1 MSFLTLRLEMAKIGI
16 NNAVYRVET
25 ALTRSNQNV
34 SKNMSRIATGSNT
47 VIASDRASF
56 STLAHTLALD
66 IAGVKSAIKNSALM
80 KGFIST
86 AIANIDTL
94 TVLNSQLHELA
105 ILGANASNSD
115 ADSAAID
122 LEAEAIADELWRVA
136 ENANFKGKDIFD
148 IVDRTDYL
156 SLGGRDAEYTVTFQT
171 IISSV
176 VALYDYTSVP
186 YLSQDNLQQVPSDG
200 ISNTDAMT
208 SLTESLQKDLNQL
221 RVELSSHYSA
231 LEEADMLMTD
241 LRVQYSLA
249 YDSIE
254 QVNFSAETATLVKN
268 QILQNAAM
276 AMLAQANQSQTG
288 LLKLVS

>member
-1 MSFLTLRLEMAKIGI
+1 M
-16 NNAVYRVET
+16 
-25 ALTRSNQNV
+25 
-34 SKNMSRIATGSNT
+34 
-47 VIASDRASF
+47 
-56 STLAHTLALD
+56 
-66 IAGVKSAIKNSALM
+66 KSAIKNSALM
-80 KGFIST
+80 KGFLST

-148 IVDRTDYL
+148 IVDRTEYL

-176 VALYDYTSVP
+176 VALYDYTRVP
-186 YLSQDNLQQVPSDG
+186 YLSQDNLKQVPSDG
-200 ISNTDAMT
+200 RSNTDAMT

>member
-1 MSFLTLRLEMAKIGI
+1 MAKIGI

-47 VIASDRASF
+47 AIPSDRASF

-80 KGFIST
+80 KRFIST

-148 IVDRTDYL
+148 IVDRTEYL

>member
-1 MSFLTLRLEMAKIGI
+1 MAKIGI

-25 ALTRSNQNV
+25 ALTRSNQNL

-47 VIASDRASF
+47 AIPSDRASF

-122 LEAEAIADELWRVA
+122 LEAEAISDELWRVA
-136 ENANFKGKDIFD
+136 ANANFKGKDIFD
-148 IVDRTDYL
+148 IVDRTEYL

-176 VALYDYTSVP
+176 VALYDYTRVP
-186 YLSQDNLQQVPSDG
+186 YLSQDNLKQVPSDG

-249 YDSIE
+249 YDAIE

-268 QILQNAAM
+268 QIIQNAAM

>member
-1 MSFLTLRLEMAKIGI
+1 MAKIGI

-148 IVDRTDYL
+148 IVDRTEYL

-186 YLSQDNLQQVPSDG
+186 YLSQDNLRQVPSDG

-249 YDSIE
+249 YDLIE

>member
-1 MSFLTLRLEMAKIGI
+1 MAKIGI

-148 IVDRTDYL
+148 IVDRTEYL

-186 YLSQDNLQQVPSDG
+186 YLSQDNLRQVPSDG

-254 QVNFSAETATLVKN
+254 QVNFSSETASLVKN

>member
-1 MSFLTLRLEMAKIGI
+1 MAKIGI

-148 IVDRTDYL
+148 IVDRTEYL

>member
-1 MSFLTLRLEMAKIGI
+1 MAKIGI

-136 ENANFKGKDIFD
+136 ANANFKGKDIFD
-148 IVDRTDYL
+148 IVDRTEYL

-176 VALYDYTSVP
+176 VALYDYTRVP
-186 YLSQDNLQQVPSDG
+186 YLSQDNLKQVPSDG
-200 ISNTDAMT
+200 RSNTDAMT

-276 AMLAQANQSQTG
+276 TMLAQANQSQTG

>member
-1 MSFLTLRLEMAKIGI
+1 MAKIGI

-47 VIASDRASF
+47 AIPSDRASF

-80 KGFIST
+80 KGFLST

-148 IVDRTDYL
+148 IVDRTEYL
-156 SLGGRDAEYTVTFQT
+156 SLGRRDAEYTVTFQT

-176 VALYDYTSVP
+176 VALYDYTRVP
-186 YLSQDNLQQVPSDG
+186 YLSQDNLKQVPSDG

-249 YDSIE
+249 YDAIE

-268 QILQNAAM
+268 QIIQNAAM

>member
-1 MSFLTLRLEMAKIGI
+1 
-16 NNAVYRVET
+16 
-25 ALTRSNQNV
+25 
-34 SKNMSRIATGSNT
+34 MSRIATGSNT
-47 VIASDRASF
+47 AIPSDRASF
-56 STLAHTLALD
+56 STLAHTLAMD

-148 IVDRTDYL
+148 IVDRTEYL

-176 VALYDYTSVP
+176 VALYDYTGVP
-186 YLSQDNLQQVPSDG
+186 YLSQDNLKQVPSYG

-268 QILQNAAM
+268 QIPQNATM
-276 AMLAQANQSQTG
+276 AMLAQENQSQTG

>member
-1 MSFLTLRLEMAKIGI
+1 MAKIGI

-47 VIASDRASF
+47 AISSDRASF

-148 IVDRTDYL
+148 IVDRTEYL

-249 YDSIE
+249 SDSIE

>member
-1 MSFLTLRLEMAKIGI
+1 MAKIGI

-47 VIASDRASF
+47 AIASDRASF
-56 STLAHTLALD
+56 STIADTFALD

-80 KGFIST
+80 KGFLST

-136 ENANFKGKDIFD
+136 ANANFKGKDIFD
-148 IVDRTDYL
+148 TVDRSEYL

-171 IISSV
+171 IIASV
-176 VALYDYTSVP
+176 LPLYDLTKVP
-186 YLSQDNLQQVPSDG
+186 YLSQKNLNKVPSDG
-200 ISNTDAMT
+200 ISDTDAMT
-208 SLTESLQKDLNQL
+208 RLTESLQKSLNQL

-231 LEEADMLMTD
+231 LEEADIFITD

-254 QVNFSAETATLVKN
+254 QVNFSAETASLIKN

>member
-1 MSFLTLRLEMAKIGI
+1 MAKIGI

-47 VIASDRASF
+47 AIASDRASF
-56 STLAHTLALD
+56 STLADTFALD

-80 KGFIST
+80 KGFLST

-136 ENANFKGKDIFD
+136 ANANFKGKDIFD
-148 IVDRTDYL
+148 TVDRSEYL
-156 SLGGRDAEYTVTFQT
+156 SLGGRDAEYAVTFRT
-171 IISSV
+171 IIATV
-176 VALYDYTSVP
+176 NDMYDVATTPTYDLVQT
-186 YLSQDNLQQVPSDG
+186 PSDG
-200 ISNTDAMT
+200 KSDTDIMT

-231 LEEADMLMTD
+231 LEEADIFITD

-254 QVNFSAETATLVKN
+254 QVNFAAETASLVKN

>member
-1 MSFLTLRLEMAKIGI
+1 MAKIGI

-136 ENANFKGKDIFD
+136 ANANFKGKDIFD
-148 IVDRTDYL
+148 IVDRTEYL

>member
-1 MSFLTLRLEMAKIGI
+1 MAKIGI

-47 VIASDRASF
+47 AIPSDRASF

-148 IVDRTDYL
+148 IVDRTEYL

-176 VALYDYTSVP
+176 VALYDYTRVP
-186 YLSQDNLQQVPSDG
+186 YLSQDNLKQVPSDG

>member
-1 MSFLTLRLEMAKIGI
+1 MAKIGI

-80 KGFIST
+80 KGFLST

-148 IVDRTDYL
+148 IVDRTEYL

>member
-1 MSFLTLRLEMAKIGI
+1 
-16 NNAVYRVET
+16 
-25 ALTRSNQNV
+25 
-34 SKNMSRIATGSNT
+34 
-47 VIASDRASF
+47 
-56 STLAHTLALD
+56 
-66 IAGVKSAIKNSALM
+66 M
-80 KGFIST
+80 KGFLST

-115 ADSAAID
+115 EDSAAID
-122 LEAEAIADELWRVA
+122 LEAEVIADELWRVA
-136 ENANFKGKDIFD
+136 ANANFKGKDIFD
-148 IVDRTDYL
+148 TVDRSEYL
-156 SLGGRDAEYTVTFQT
+156 SLGGKDAEYTVTFQT

-176 VALYDYTSVP
+176 VAFYDYTSVP
-186 YLSQDNLQQVPSDG
+186 YLSQDNLQQVPSNG
-200 ISNTDAMT
+200 ISDTDVMT

-254 QVNFSAETATLVKN
+254 QVNFSAETASLVKN

-276 AMLAQANQSQTG
+276 AMLTQANQSQTG

>member
-1 MSFLTLRLEMAKIGI
+1 
-16 NNAVYRVET
+16 
-25 ALTRSNQNV
+25 
-34 SKNMSRIATGSNT
+34 
-47 VIASDRASF
+47 
-56 STLAHTLALD
+56 
-66 IAGVKSAIKNSALM
+66 M
-80 KGFIST
+80 KGFLST

-136 ENANFKGKDIFD
+136 ANANFKGKDIFD
-148 IVDRTDYL
+148 IVDRTEYV

-176 VALYDYTSVP
+176 VALYDYTRVP
-186 YLSQDNLQQVPSDG
+186 YLSQDNLKQVPSDG
-200 ISNTDAMT
+200 RSNTDAMT

-276 AMLAQANQSQTG
+276 TMLAQANQSQTG

>member
-1 MSFLTLRLEMAKIGI
+1 MAKIGI

-47 VIASDRASF
+47 AIASDRASF
-56 STLAHTLALD
+56 STLADTFALD
-66 IAGVKSAIKNSALM
+66 IAGIESAIKNSALM
-80 KGFIST
+80 KGFLST

-136 ENANFKGKDIFD
+136 ANANFKGKDIFD
-148 IVDRTDYL
+148 TVDRSEYL
-156 SLGGRDAEYTVTFQT
+156 SLGGRDAEYAVTFRT
-171 IISSV
+171 IIATV
-176 VALYDYTSVP
+176 NDMYDVATIPTPTYDLVQT
-186 YLSQDNLQQVPSDG
+186 PSDG
-200 ISNTDAMT
+200 KTDTDIMT

-254 QVNFSAETATLVKN
+254 QVNFSAETASLIKN

>member
-1 MSFLTLRLEMAKIGI
+1 MAKIGI

-34 SKNMSRIATGSNT
+34 SKNMPRIATGSNT
-47 VIASDRASF
+47 AIASDRASF
-56 STLAHTLALD
+56 STLADTFALD

-80 KGFIST
+80 KGFLST

-115 ADSAAID
+115 VDSAAID

-136 ENANFKGKDIFD
+136 ANANFKGKDIFD
-148 IVDRTDYL
+148 TVDRSEYL
-156 SLGGRDAEYTVTFQT
+156 SLGGRDAEYAVTFRT
-171 IISSV
+171 IIATV
-176 VALYDYTSVP
+176 NDMYDVATIPTPTYDLVQT
-186 YLSQDNLQQVPSDG
+186 PSDG
-200 ISNTDAMT
+200 KSNTDIMT

-221 RVELSSHYSA
+221 RVELSSHYSG

-254 QVNFSAETATLVKN
+254 QVNFSAETASLIKN

-288 LLKLVS
+288 LLKLVT

>member
-1 MSFLTLRLEMAKIGI
+1 MAKIGI

-47 VIASDRASF
+47 AIASDRASF
-56 STLAHTLALD
+56 STLADTFALD

-80 KGFIST
+80 KGFLST

-136 ENANFKGKDIFD
+136 ANANFKGKDIFD
-148 IVDRTDYL
+148 TVDRSEYL

-171 IISSV
+171 IIASV
-176 VALYDYTSVP
+176 LPLYDLTKVP
-186 YLSQDNLQQVPSDG
+186 YLSQKNLNKVPSDG
-200 ISNTDAMT
+200 ISDTDAMT
-208 SLTESLQKDLNQL
+208 SLTESLQKSLNQL

-231 LEEADMLMTD
+231 LEEADIFITD

>member
-1 MSFLTLRLEMAKIGI
+1 MAKIGI

-47 VIASDRASF
+47 AIPSDRASF

-80 KGFIST
+80 KGFLST

-115 ADSAAID
+115 EDRAAID

-136 ENANFKGKDIFD
+136 ANANFKGKDIFD
-148 IVDRTDYL
+148 TVDRTEHL
-156 SLGGRDAEYTVTFQT
+156 SLGGRDAEYTVTFRT
-171 IISSV
+171 IIATV
-176 VALYDYTSVP
+176 NNLYNVYTPTPTYDLV
-186 YLSQDNLQQVPSDG
+186 QTPSGG
-200 ISNTDAMT
+200 ISDTDVMA
-208 SLTESLQKDLNQL
+208 SLTESLQQDLNQL

>member
-1 MSFLTLRLEMAKIGI
+1 MAKIGI

-80 KGFIST
+80 KGFLST

-148 IVDRTDYL
+148 IVDRTEYL

-176 VALYDYTSVP
+176 VALYDYTRVP
-186 YLSQDNLQQVPSDG
+186 YLSQDNLKQVPSDG

>member
-1 MSFLTLRLEMAKIGI
+1 MAKIGI

-47 VIASDRASF
+47 AIASDRASF
-56 STLAHTLALD
+56 STLADTFALD

-80 KGFIST
+80 KGFLST

-136 ENANFKGKDIFD
+136 ANANFKGKDIFD
-148 IVDRTDYL
+148 TVDRSEYL

-171 IISSV
+171 IIASV
-176 VALYDYTSVP
+176 LPLYDLTKVP
-186 YLSQDNLQQVPSDG
+186 YLSQKNLNKVPSDG
-200 ISNTDAMT
+200 ISDTDAMT
-208 SLTESLQKDLNQL
+208 SLTESLQKSLNQL

-231 LEEADMLMTD
+231 LEEADIFITD

-254 QVNFSAETATLVKN
+254 QVNFAAETASLVKN

>member
-1 MSFLTLRLEMAKIGI
+1 
-16 NNAVYRVET
+16 
-25 ALTRSNQNV
+25 
-34 SKNMSRIATGSNT
+34 
-47 VIASDRASF
+47 
-56 STLAHTLALD
+56 
-66 IAGVKSAIKNSALM
+66 LM
-80 KGFIST
+80 KGFLST

-148 IVDRTDYL
+148 IVDRTEYL

-176 VALYDYTSVP
+176 VALYDYTKVP
-186 YLSQDNLQQVPSDG
+186 YLSQDNLKQVPSYG

-288 LLKLVS
+288 LLKLVN

>member
-1 MSFLTLRLEMAKIGI
+1 MAKIGI

-47 VIASDRASF
+47 AIPSDRASF

-80 KGFIST
+80 KGFLST

-136 ENANFKGKDIFD
+136 ANANFKGKDIFD
-148 IVDRTDYL
+148 IVDRTEYL

-254 QVNFSAETATLVKN
+254 QVNFSVETATLVKN

>member
-1 MSFLTLRLEMAKIGI
+1 MAKIGI

-25 ALTRSNQNV
+25 TLTRSNQNV

-47 VIASDRASF
+47 AIASDRASF
-56 STLAHTLALD
+56 STLADTFALD

-80 KGFIST
+80 KGFLST
-86 AIANIDTL
+86 AIANIDIL

-136 ENANFKGKDIFD
+136 ANANFKGKDIFD
-148 IVDRTDYL
+148 TVDRSEYL

-171 IISSV
+171 IIASV
-176 VALYDYTSVP
+176 LPLYDLTKVP
-186 YLSQDNLQQVPSDG
+186 YLSQKNLNKVPSDG
-200 ISNTDAMT
+200 ISDTDAMT
-208 SLTESLQKDLNQL
+208 SLTESLQKSLNQL

-231 LEEADMLMTD
+231 LEEADIFITD

-254 QVNFSAETATLVKN
+254 QVNFAAETASLVKN

>member
-1 MSFLTLRLEMAKIGI
+1 MAKIGI

-47 VIASDRASF
+47 AIPSDRASF

-80 KGFIST
+80 KGFLST

-115 ADSAAID
+115 EDRAAID

-136 ENANFKGKDIFD
+136 ANANFKGKDIFD
-148 IVDRTDYL
+148 TVDRTEHL
-156 SLGGRDAEYTVTFQT
+156 SLGGRDAEYTVTFRT
-171 IISSV
+171 IIATVNNLYNVYPPTPTYDLVQKPSV
-176 VALYDYTSVP
+176 
-186 YLSQDNLQQVPSDG
+186 G
-200 ISNTDAMT
+200 ISDTDVMA
-208 SLTESLQKDLNQL
+208 SLTESLQQDLNQL

>member
-1 MSFLTLRLEMAKIGI
+1 
-16 NNAVYRVET
+16 VYRVET

-148 IVDRTDYL
+148 IVDRTEYL
-156 SLGGRDAEYTVTFQT
+156 SLGGRDAEYPVTFQT

-249 YDSIE
+249 YDLIK

>member
-1 MSFLTLRLEMAKIGI
+1 MAKIGI

-47 VIASDRASF
+47 AIPSDRASF

-80 KGFIST
+80 KGFLST

-115 ADSAAID
+115 EDRAAID

-136 ENANFKGKDIFD
+136 ANANFKGKDIFD
-148 IVDRTDYL
+148 TVDRTEHL
-156 SLGGRDAEYTVTFQT
+156 SLGGRDAEYTVTFRT
-171 IISSV
+171 IIATV
-176 VALYDYTSVP
+176 NNLYNVYPPRPTYDLVQT
-186 YLSQDNLQQVPSDG
+186 PSDG
-200 ISNTDAMT
+200 ISDTDVMA
-208 SLTESLQKDLNQL
+208 SLTESLQQDLNQL

>member
-1 MSFLTLRLEMAKIGI
+1 MAKIGI

-47 VIASDRASF
+47 AIASDRASF
-56 STLAHTLALD
+56 STLADTFALD

-80 KGFIST
+80 KGFLST

-136 ENANFKGKDIFD
+136 ANANFKGKDIFD
-148 IVDRTDYL
+148 TVDRSEYL
-156 SLGGRDAEYTVTFQT
+156 SLGGRDAEYAVTFRT
-171 IISSV
+171 IIATV
-176 VALYDYTSVP
+176 NDMYDVATIPTPTYDLVQT
-186 YLSQDNLQQVPSDG
+186 PSDG
-200 ISNTDAMT
+200 KSNTDIMT

-254 QVNFSAETATLVKN
+254 QVNFSAETASLIKN

-276 AMLAQANQSQTG
+276 AMLAQANQSQTR
-288 LLKLVS
+288 LLKLVT

>member
-1 MSFLTLRLEMAKIGI
+1 MAKIGI

-47 VIASDRASF
+47 AIASDRASF
-56 STLAHTLALD
+56 STIADTFALD

-80 KGFIST
+80 KGFLST

-136 ENANFKGKDIFD
+136 ANANFKGKDIFD
-148 IVDRTDYL
+148 TVDRSEYL
-156 SLGGRDAEYTVTFQT
+156 SLGGRDAEYAVTFRT
-171 IISSV
+171 IIATV
-176 VALYDYTSVP
+176 NDMYDVATIPTPTYDLVQT
-186 YLSQDNLQQVPSDG
+186 PSDG
-200 ISNTDAMT
+200 KSNTDIMT

-221 RVELSSHYSA
+221 RVELLSHYSA

-254 QVNFSAETATLVKN
+254 QVNFSAETASLIKN

-276 AMLAQANQSQTG
+276 AMLAQANQSQTR
-288 LLKLVS
+288 LLKLVT

>member
-1 MSFLTLRLEMAKIGI
+1 MAKIGI

-47 VIASDRASF
+47 AIPSDRASF

-80 KGFIST
+80 KGFLST

-115 ADSAAID
+115 EDRAAID

-136 ENANFKGKDIFD
+136 ANANFKGKDIFD
-148 IVDRTDYL
+148 TVDRTEHL
-156 SLGGRDAEYTVTFQT
+156 SLGGRDAEYTVTFRT
-171 IISSV
+171 IIATV
-176 VALYDYTSVP
+176 NNLYNVYTPTPTYDLV
-186 YLSQDNLQQVPSDG
+186 QTPSDG
-200 ISNTDAMT
+200 ISDTDVMA
-208 SLTESLQKDLNQL
+208 SLTESLQQDLNQL

>member
-1 MSFLTLRLEMAKIGI
+1 MAKIGI

-47 VIASDRASF
+47 AIASDRASF
-56 STLAHTLALD
+56 STLADTFALD

-80 KGFIST
+80 KGFLST

-136 ENANFKGKDIFD
+136 ANANFKGKDIFD
-148 IVDRTDYL
+148 TVDRSEYL
-156 SLGGRDAEYTVTFQT
+156 SLGGRDAEYAVTFRT
-171 IISSV
+171 IIATV
-176 VALYDYTSVP
+176 NNLYDVFSPTY
-186 YLSQDNLQQVPSDG
+186 NLRETPSNGKSD
-200 ISNTDAMT
+200 TDRMT
-208 SLTESLQKDLNQL
+208 SLTEGLQKDLNQL

-254 QVNFSAETATLVKN
+254 QVNFSAETASLVKN

>member
-1 MSFLTLRLEMAKIGI
+1 MAKIGI

-47 VIASDRASF
+47 AIASDRASF
-56 STLAHTLALD
+56 STIADTFALD

-80 KGFIST
+80 KGFLST

-136 ENANFKGKDIFD
+136 ANANFKGKDIFD
-148 IVDRTDYL
+148 TVDRSEYL
-156 SLGGRDAEYTVTFQT
+156 SLGGRDAEYAVTFRT
-171 IISSV
+171 IIATV
-176 VALYDYTSVP
+176 NDMYDVATIPTPKYD
-186 YLSQDNLQQVPSDG
+186 LLQTPSDG
-200 ISNTDAMT
+200 KSNTDIMT

-254 QVNFSAETATLVKN
+254 QTNFSAETASLINN

-288 LLKLVS
+288 LLKLVT

>member
-1 MSFLTLRLEMAKIGI
+1 MAKIGI

-34 SKNMSRIATGSNT
+34 SENMSRIATGSNT
-47 VIASDRASF
+47 AIASNRASF
-56 STLAHTLALD
+56 STLADTFALD

-80 KGFIST
+80 KGFLST

-136 ENANFKGKDIFD
+136 ANANFKGKDIFD
-148 IVDRTDYL
+148 TVDRSEYL

-171 IISSV
+171 IIASV
-176 VALYDYTSVP
+176 LPLYDLTKVP
-186 YLSQDNLQQVPSDG
+186 YLSQLNLNKVPSDG
-200 ISNTDAMT
+200 ISDTDAMT
-208 SLTESLQKDLNQL
+208 SLTENLQKDLNQL

-254 QVNFSAETATLVKN
+254 QVNFSAETASLIKN

-288 LLKLVS
+288 LLKLVT